1 MPKKT
6 DGLAEHRRF
15 AGRWTKLGPAVLAAL
30 LFLSPAPQ
38 ADPLSPVGD
47 TLENVTGT
55 VGKTVSGAGETVRK
69 TTGSVGNTVSGT
81 TRSVTESPVFSGP
94 GSLGRAVTQPV
105 GVLSGPAQQQPS
117 GTRQPFPS
125 DPARSQATGEYRPYD
140 VYRNDVP
147 DTLGRGTLA
156 RIYFEPGETTL
167 TGGAEN
173 RIAGF
178 AQTFAQRIGDVEIR
192 GFADRSS
199 GDDAKASDLA
209 LRRAHV
215 VQQAL
220 LEHGIGSGRVRASGM
235 GNAGGGDAAEDRVDI
250 LFDGY

>member
-1 MPKKT
+1 MNRPAKNRLT
-6 DGLAEHRRF
+6 VLCANALCAFALAVLLV
-15 AGRWTKLGPAVLAAL
+15 AGRGA
-30 LFLSPAPQ
+30 Q
-38 ADPLSPVGD
+38 ADPLPSVGD
-47 TLENVTGT
+47 TVETVTGT
-55 VGKTVSGAGETVRK
+55 VDRTVSGAGETVGR
-69 TTGSVGNTVSGT
+69 TTGAIGKTVSGT
-81 TRSVTESPVFSGP
+81 ARSVTDSPVVSAP
-94 GSLGRAVTQPV
+94 GNLGRDLTQPV
-105 GVLSGPAQQQPS
+105 GILGSPVQQQSTNAQGTAPS
-117 GTRQPFPS
+117 GTVSPEAPN
-125 DPARSQATGEYRPYD
+125 EYRPYD
-140 VYRNDVP
+140 VYRNDLP

-178 AQTFAQRIGDVEIR
+178 AQTFAQRAGNVEIR

-199 GDDAKASDLA
+199 GDDASANDLA

-220 LEHGIGSGRVRASGM
+220 LDHGIGSGRVRASGM
-235 GNAGGGDAAEDRVDI
+235 GNVGAGDAAEDRVDI